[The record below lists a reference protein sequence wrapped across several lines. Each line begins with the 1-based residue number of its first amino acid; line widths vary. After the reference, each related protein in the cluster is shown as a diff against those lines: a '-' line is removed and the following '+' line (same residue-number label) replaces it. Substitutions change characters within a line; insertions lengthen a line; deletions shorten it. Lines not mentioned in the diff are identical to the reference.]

1 VRKHFSKDF
10 VNHVLLLTDGRT
22 YGDQAQ
28 SLELAGIAAREGIS
42 ISAMGLGSD
51 WNDEFLDQLAG
62 KTGGRSEY
70 ISSAGAVVKFLDEHV
85 RQLSNTFAE
94 RVKLL
99 IAPDADITIESA
111 FRLSPSPQPV
121 EVIEDEILLG
131 VLHATRPLS
140 VLIQFQLPKTIEPGF
155 RSLVR
160 VQASGDILG
169 SQRSLTRHFTA
180 VSDLSLEVSVDDGD
194 DEPPAA
200 ILNALSKLTLYRLQ
214 ERANH
219 ALDQGNYAEA
229 TRRLENLAT
238 RLLEMGHEDL
248 ANETLSE
255 VQRVKVTRGLSDE
268 GKKSIKY
275 QTRYLLASSSSS
287 GDENGQH
294 D

>member
-1 VRKHFSKDF
+1 V
-10 VNHVLLLTDGRT
+10 
-22 YGDQAQ
+22 
-28 SLELAGIAAREGIS
+28 
-42 ISAMGLGSD
+42 
-51 WNDEFLDQLAG
+51 
-62 KTGGRSEY
+62 
-70 ISSAGAVVKFLDEHV
+70 
-85 RQLSNTFAE
+85 TF
-94 RVKLL
+94 
-99 IAPDADITIESA
+99 
-111 FRLSPSPQPV
+111 
-121 EVIEDEILLG
+121 
-131 VLHATRPLS
+131 
-140 VLIQFQLPKTIEPGF
+140 
-155 RSLVR
+155 
-160 VQASGDILG
+160 LG
-169 SQRSLTRHFTA
+169 SQRSLTRHFAA
-180 VSDLSLEVSVDDGD
+180 VSDLSLEVGADDGD

-238 RLLEMGHEDL
+238 RLLEMGHEAL

-275 QTRYLLASSSSS
+275 QTRYLLASSNSS